1 MAKTSACALQEET
14 QNSIQERT
22 ALYINVARRFACHT
36 YSIMRNYE
44 WLLQCTGAGA
54 ISIVADGTH
63 YQISVFFSMS
73 RQFFEAEATAGCL
86 CPVFGKWA
94 ATLLLIE
101 L

>member
-54 ISIVADGTH
+54 ISIVADGIH
-63 YQISVFFSMS
+63 YQISVFSPCQDS
-73 RQFFEAEATAGCL
+73 YLRRRQPLVACVQFLASGQ
-86 CPVFGKWA
+86 
-94 ATLLLIE
+94 LLYY
-101 L
+101 

>member
-63 YQISVFFSMS
+63 YQISVFFSCQGS
-73 RQFFEAEATAGCL
+73 FLSLRQPLVACVQFLASGQ
-86 CPVFGKWA
+86 
-94 ATLLLIE
+94 LLYY
-101 L
+101 